1 MEFSRFNVLRRH
13 TTATESK
20 QIDLPIDPISHLIVS
35 IDGYNVTDESTLAE
49 ILGFVNNINVSR
61 MGKTIFDLESE
72 DIYALNCYI
81 QGKQPM
87 LTAKLETDNLNR
99 TLALVIPFG
108 RKLFDP
114 NECLPGTKKGE
125 LTLTLDTTVPATT
138 FDNSTINV
146 QAVTIPGATPK
157 QHLKMTHRGLSAP
170 GSTGVHQ
177 IDVPIGNQIA
187 MIGFRLTTFPAAS
200 SHTWGIDNFSIL
212 KNNKEAHFISSD
224 IMALLAD
231 MSKYTVNQLG
241 TLAAQTAYVPDNTIF
256 LDFDP
261 DKDGKWLLETKGL
274 SSCVVEAD
282 YGVDEIQVIYFA
294 ELESN

>member
-1 MEFSRFNVLRRH
+1 MEFSRLNVLRRY
-13 TTATESK
+13 TTDTEVK
-20 QIDLPIDPISHLIVS
+20 QIDLPIDPISHLIFT
-35 IDGYNVTDESTLAE
+35 IDGLNATDESTLAE

-87 LTAKLETDNLNR
+87 LTAKLATDNLHR
-99 TLALVIPFG
+99 ALALVIPFG
-108 RKLFDP
+108 RRLFDP
-114 NECLPGTKKGE
+114 NEALPATKKGE
-125 LTLTLDTTVPATT
+125 LTLSLDTTVPATT
-138 FDNSTINV
+138 FDGSTINV
-146 QAVTIPGATPK
+146 QAVTMPGASPK
-157 QHLKMTHRGLSAP
+157 QHLKCTHRALSAP
-170 GSTGVHQ
+170 GGTGAYQ
-177 IDVPIGNQIA
+177 IDIPIGNQVA

-200 SHTWGIDNFSIL
+200 SHAFGINNFSIL
-212 KNNKEAHFISSD
+212 KNNKEAHFVSSD
-224 IMALLAD
+224 ILALLAD
-231 MSKYTVNQLG
+231 MSKYVVNQIG

-282 YGVDEIQVIYFA
+282 YGVNEAQTIFFA
-294 ELESN
+294 ELEQN